1 MRRFE
6 SCLGHVWW
14 CGVSIAT
21 LVRLTFDP
29 SQPTDGYGTPMSIFT
44 QLSSAF
50 GDAFASLGLDREF
63 GDVVGSQ
70 RPELAQFQCNGA
82 LPAAKPAGRN
92 PRELAEQVID
102 ALADTSP
109 FADLSIAG
117 PGFINITLTDDYLG
131 AYVAAAAADARF
143 GLDPVAPRTIV
154 VDYGGPNVAKEL
166 HVGHLRTAIIG
177 ESLKRLLRFVGHN
190 VIGDVHL
197 GDWGTNMGQLIVE
210 MEERH
215 PEWPYFDPLFAGPY
229 PDESP
234 VGMDDLQEIYPVA
247 AAKAKEDFGYAERA
261 RRATV
266 ELQEGR
272 PGYRALWQH
281 FRDESVDAIR
291 AVYEDLGVEFDLWH
305 GESTIND
312 RLAPLVARLVDGGVA
327 VESDGALI
335 IDVARG
341 DDTKEIPPL
350 LLVKSDGATLYTT
363 WDVATIEDRVE
374 VLEVDEIIYVVDVR
388 QALHFEQVFRA
399 AKRTGIASPA
409 VHLEHA
415 GVGTVNGP
423 GGKPLKTR
431 DGNLPLLRDLITD
444 AKTKAA
450 LRLDE
455 NDLAT
460 EYPAAERE
468 GIAETVGVAA
478 LKFGD
483 LSNHR
488 SSDYIFDLD
497 RFTSFDGKTGP
508 YLLYGAVRMQSILRN
523 AEAKGLGPGPILAPS
538 VAAERNLM
546 LQQVRLPLVVERAA
560 GHLAPNHLAEYAYEL
575 VAAFSRFYEACH
587 ILSETDAARQA
598 SWLSLVDLTLRQVRL
613 LLGLLGIDAPA
624 RM

>member
-1 MRRFE
+1 
-6 SCLGHVWW
+6 
-14 CGVSIAT
+14 
-21 LVRLTFDP
+21 
-29 SQPTDGYGTPMSIFT
+29 MSIFKH
-44 QLSSAF
+44 LSSVF
-50 GDAFASLGLDREF
+50 GDAFAALGLDPGF
-63 GDVVGSQ
+63 GEVVVSQ

-92 PRELAEQVID
+92 PRELAEDVIG
-102 ALADTSP
+102 AIIDTTP

-117 PGFINITLTDDYLG
+117 PGFINITLTDEYLG
-131 AYVAAAAADARF
+131 AHVADMSHDPRF
-143 GLDPVAPRTIV
+143 GLDPVTSKTIV

-177 ESLKRLLRFVGHN
+177 ESLKRLLRFVGHH

-210 MEERH
+210 LEERH
-215 PEWPYFDPLFAGPY
+215 PQWPYFDPLSTGPY
-229 PDESP
+229 PDDSP
-234 VGMDDLQEIYPVA
+234 VGLDELQEIYPVA

-291 AVYEDLGVEFDLWH
+291 AVYDDLGVEFDLWH

-312 RLAPLVARLVDGGVA
+312 RLVPLVSRLVDSGAA

-335 IDVARG
+335 IDVARN

-363 WDVATIEDRVE
+363 WDVATIEDRIE
-374 VLEVDEIIYVVDVR
+374 SLEVDEIIYVVDVR

-399 AKRTGIASPA
+399 SRRTGIVGPD
-409 VHLEHA
+409 VLLEHA

-431 DGNLPLLRDLITD
+431 DGNLPLLRDLISD
-444 AKTKAA
+444 ARAKAA
-450 LRLDE
+450 ERLDE

-460 EYPAAERE
+460 EYPPEERE
-468 GIAETVGVAA
+468 EIAETVGVAA

-523 AEAKGLGPGPILAPS
+523 AEAKGVRPGPILAPTA
-538 VAAERNLM
+538 AAERNLM
-546 LQQVRLPLVVERAA
+546 LHQIRMPLVVERAA
-560 GHLAPNHLAEYAYEL
+560 EHRAPNHLAEYAYEL

-587 ILSETDAARQA
+587 ILSEDDALRQA
-598 SWLSLVDLTLRQVRL
+598 SWLALVDLTLRQVRL
-613 LLGLLGIDAPA
+613 LLNLLGIDTPA

>member
-1 MRRFE
+1 
-6 SCLGHVWW
+6 
-14 CGVSIAT
+14 
-21 LVRLTFDP
+21 
-29 SQPTDGYGTPMSIFT
+29 MSIFRD
-44 QLSSAF
+44 LSSVF
-50 GDAFASLGLDREF
+50 GDAFASLGLAREF
-63 GDVVGSQ
+63 GEVGVSQ

-92 PRELAEQVID
+92 PRELAEEVI
-102 ALADTSP
+102 AAVADTSA
-109 FADLSIAG
+109 FSDLSIAG
-117 PGFINITLTDDYLG
+117 PGFINITLTDEYLG
-131 AYVAAAAADARF
+131 AYVADVSHDARF
-143 GLDPVAPRTIV
+143 GLDPITPETIV

-215 PEWPYFDPLFAGPY
+215 PEWPYFDPLFTGPY

-247 AAKAKEDFGYAERA
+247 AAKAKEDAAYAEKA

-266 ELQEGR
+266 ELQGGR

-281 FRDESVDAIR
+281 FRDESIDAIR
-291 AVYEDLGVEFDLWH
+291 AVYDDLGVEFDLWH

-312 RLAPLVARLVDGGVA
+312 RLAPLVSRLVDSGA
-327 VESDGALI
+327 AIESDGALI
-335 IDVARG
+335 IDVSFE

-374 VLEVDEIIYVVDVR
+374 VLDVDEIIYVVDVR

-399 AKRTGIASPA
+399 SKRTGIASPD

-423 GGKPLKTR
+423 GGRPLKTR
-431 DGNLPLLRDLITD
+431 DGNLPLLRDLISD
-444 AKTKAA
+444 AKTRAA
-450 LRLDE
+450 ERLDE
-455 NDLAT
+455 NNLAT

-468 GIAETVGVAA
+468 EIAGIVGVAA

-483 LSNHR
+483 LNNHR

-523 AEAKGLGPGPILAPS
+523 AEAKGLGPGSILAPS
-538 VAAERNLM
+538 EPEERNLM
-546 LQQVRLPLVVERAA
+546 LQLVRMPLVVERAA
-560 GHLAPNHLAEYAYEL
+560 EHRAPNHLAEYTYEL

-587 ILSETDAARQA
+587 ILSETDPARQA
-598 SWLSLVDLTLRQVRL
+598 SWLALVDLTLRQVRL
-613 LLGLLGIDAPA
+613 LLDLLGIDTPA